1 MKEKQQNK
9 YTKAVI
15 LILNSS
21 KIHRKTIAKY
31 VDSQRS
37 EKRERKKKNET
48 MNEQTKQK
56 NI

>member
-21 KIHRKTIAKY
+21 KST
-31 VDSQRS
+31 
-37 EKRERKKKNET
+37 EKLLLNMLTPNDLKKEREKKKNET